1 MNKHMDNL
9 ELQVESLRDSKKKKE
24 QSPSISRLV
33 SLFEGPEEKSMDVDK
48 TEVVAGKDLSKE
60 YMTRGR
66 RILIPRRKNSKS
78 KERIVVTRID
88 DIFKKGPAKKKVA
101 GDPF

>member
-66 RILIPRRKNSKS
+66 RILILRRKTASQ
-78 KERIVVTRID
+78 R
-88 DIFKKGPAKKKVA
+88 KGLL
-101 GDPF
+101 